1 MYFQGSSE
9 IQADALQ
16 TLYLMNPNYV
26 GYSDN
31 HHQPQPNI
39 LFSNSATAAT
49 VQALNPALMPHAPPA
64 QAQHFV
70 GIPLSH
76 DPSRPSSVLGQQEDI
91 QATHSTI
98 PRFQYN
104 IRGLFDQTANGNQ
117 TTMCQQTPQGLSL
130 SLSPHQTGFDHG
142 QSSIRMISPKNCSS
156 DPSLTTTDQ
165 NNGVNTMQSV
175 IIGSKYLKAAQ
186 QLLDELANVQKETP
200 TDRPEAW
207 RMDKAKAKAKAKI
220 TKESTVGGED
230 GNKGGGAD
238 LTTAQ
243 RQEIQMKK
251 AKLTSL
257 LDEVEQRCRQYHH
270 QMQIVVA
277 SFEQVAGIGSAK
289 SYTQLALKTILKQFR
304 CLKATIS
311 AQIKALNKSLGEEE
325 SFGEKLEGS
334 RLKYVD
340 HQLRQQRPLQQLGMV
355 QNSAWRPQRGLPER
369 AVSVLRAW
377 LFEHFLHPYPKDS
390 DKQMLARQTGLTRS
404 QVSNWFINARVRLWK
419 PMVEEMYLEETKNQE
434 QISASQDNTP
444 KPGTIKELG
453 SKSNTRPEHT
463 STRMDHHQ
471 QLKELQCRPILNLQV
486 TSPTEISAST
496 VITPTK
502 GPIRPGFAQLITPMN
517 TQSPTENKRRN
528 EAQDNSPSSI
538 LSVEMEM
545 KGRETKEDYF
555 PGPYGIGEVGRFNNF
570 QGNTFSLTLA
580 LPPSETSQGAH
591 GQNFLSRV
599 NGMNQAAGSNP
610 GYEILD
616 FQGRKPFQVQLLPDF
631 VA

>member
-49 VQALNPALMPHAPPA
+49 VQALNPALMHHAPPA

-104 IRGLFDQTANGNQ
+104 IRGLFDQAATGNQ
-117 TTMCQQTPQGLSL
+117 TNVCQQTHQGLSL

-142 QSSIRMISPKNCSS
+142 QSSIRMVSPKNCSS
-156 DPSLTTTDQ
+156 PSLTTTDQ
-165 NNGVNTMQSV
+165 TNEVNTMQSV

-186 QLLDELANVQKETP
+186 ELLDELANVQKETP
-200 TDRPEAW
+200 IGRPEAG
-207 RMDKAKAKAKAKI
+207 RMDKAKAKAKI
-220 TKESTVGGED
+220 TKESTVGDED

-251 AKLTSL
+251 AKLSSL
-257 LDEVEQRCRQYHH
+257 LDEVEHRCRQYHH

-304 CLKATIS
+304 CLKAKIS

-325 SFGEKLEGS
+325 SFGDKFEGS

-340 HQLRQQRPLQQLGMV
+340 HQLRQQRALQQLGMV

-404 QVSNWFINARVRLWK
+404 QDSNWFINARVRLWK

-444 KPGTIKELG
+444 KELG
-453 SKSNTRPEHT
+453 SKSNTRPEHN
-463 STRMDHHQ
+463 STRTARIDHHQ
-471 QLKELQCRPILNLQV
+471 QQLNDLQSRPILNLQV
-486 TSPTEISAST
+486 PSPTEISAST
-496 VITPTK
+496 VITPAT
-502 GPIRPGFAQLITPMN
+502 GPTRPGFAQLISPLN
-517 TQSPTENKRRN
+517 TQSPPEKKRRN

-545 KGRETKEDYF
+545 KGRETKEDCF

-570 QGNTFSLTLA
+570 QGNNFSLTLA
-580 LPPSETSQGAH
+580 LPPSETSQGAE
-591 GQNFLSRV
+591 GQYFLSRV

-610 GYEILD
+610 GYENILD
-616 FQGRKPFQVQLLPDF
+616 FQGRKPFRVQLLPDF

>member
-26 GYSDN
+26 GYSDT
-31 HHQPQPNI
+31 HHQPQHNI
-39 LFSNSATAAT
+39 IFSNSAT
-49 VQALNPALMPHAPPA
+49 VQSLNPALMPHAPPP

-91 QATHSTI
+91 QAAHSTI

-104 IRGLFDQTANGNQ
+104 MRGLFDQAATGNQ
-117 TTMCQQTPQGLSL
+117 TNMCQQTPQGLSL

-142 QSSIRMISPKNCSS
+142 PSSIRMISPKNCSS
-156 DPSLTTTDQ
+156 PSLTTTDQ
-165 NNGVNTMQSV
+165 TNGVNTMQSV

-186 QLLDELANVQKETP
+186 ELLDELANVQKET
-200 TDRPEAW
+200 TTGRPEA
-207 RMDKAKAKAKAKI
+207 RMDKAKAKI
-220 TKESTVGGED
+220 TKEPVGGED

-243 RQEIQMKK
+243 RQEIQIKK
-251 AKLTSL
+251 AKLSSL

-304 CLKATIS
+304 CLKSTIS

-325 SFGEKLEGS
+325 SFGEKFEGS

-340 HQLRQQRPLQQLGMV
+340 HQLRQQRALQQLGMV

-419 PMVEEMYLEETKNQE
+419 PMVEEMYMEEIKNQE
-434 QISASQDNTP
+434 QISTSQDTTP
-444 KPGTIKELG
+444 KPGPVKEFG
-453 SKSNTRPEHT
+453 SKSNPRPDNTTTRT
-463 STRMDHHQ
+463 ARMDHHHQ
-471 QLKELQCRPILNLQV
+471 VTDLQSRPILNLQV
-486 TSPTEISAST
+486 PSPTDISAST
-496 VITPTK
+496 VTTPPT
-502 GPIRPGFAQLITPMN
+502 GPTQPGFPQLISTPL
-517 TQSPTENKRRN
+517 SPPEKRRRN
-528 EAQDNSPSSI
+528 DAHQDNSPSSI

-545 KGRETKEDYF
+545 KAGESTKEDYF

-570 QGNTFSLTLA
+570 QGNNFSLTLA
-580 LPPSETSQGAH
+580 LPPSETSQGGHVH

-610 GYEILD
+610 GVAGYEILD